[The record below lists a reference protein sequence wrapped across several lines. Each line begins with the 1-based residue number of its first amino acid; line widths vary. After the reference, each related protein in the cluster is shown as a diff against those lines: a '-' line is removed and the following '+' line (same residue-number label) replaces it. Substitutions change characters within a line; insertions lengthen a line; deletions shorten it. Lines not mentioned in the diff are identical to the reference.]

1 MFVRVTA
8 DPAPRPTSLGELGME
23 SEFKSKGQV

>member
-8 DPAPRPTSLGELGME
+8 DPAPRPNSLGELGME
-23 SEFKSKGQV
+23 SIQIQGSV

>member
-8 DPAPRPTSLGELGME
+8 DPAARPNSLGELGIGE
-23 SEFKSKGQV
+23 RVQIQW